1 MMTAI
6 VVLLSISIVA
16 NSAFLYMMY
25 IMRTTQRRYY
35 IYTVEKNEEIQNKIG
50 ILSKVLKIFED
61 ETQVLQKRNENIQ
74 ALQERFSQKKR
85 ELR

>member
-1 MMTAI
+1 MTAI